1 MGTPNQNG
9 YLYVSFGFI
18 LDELLDCLPGTD
30 HQAGVLLQ
38 ELEEES
44 VHVAVGMQRPQGI
57 TTFLSIGK
65 TVCVCVCTCAQSG
78 MWCCTIPGSDFQ
90 MCVNG
95 YLCDYSLLVTPRY
108 IPANST
114 LSLLVRRSK
123 HTKFPEES
131 TIVVMLSLWLLTR
144 TSKREGERG

>member
-1 MGTPNQNG
+1 M
-9 YLYVSFGFI
+9 SFGFI

-65 TVCVCVCTCAQSG
+65 TVCVCVCMCECVCVCAQHFISG
-78 MWCCTIPGSDFQ
+78 QGDSRC
-90 MCVNG
+90 
-95 YLCDYSLLVTPRY
+95 
-108 IPANST
+108 
-114 LSLLVRRSK
+114 
-123 HTKFPEES
+123 
-131 TIVVMLSLWLLTR
+131 
-144 TSKREGERG
+144 